1 MLTTITFYD
10 ILYLRYII
18 KRNRKEEIMGRQTN
32 SGALTESV
40 FYILLRLHNP
50 AHGYALMKD
59 IAEMTNNRVNLGA
72 GTLYGALDTLQK
84 KKWIRQLDNEPQDR
98 KIEYIIT
105 ETGKQFFELELIRL
119 EELMNNAR
127 IVKEKNNENNS

>member
-1 MLTTITFYD
+1 
-10 ILYLRYII
+10 
-18 KRNRKEEIMGRQTN
+18 MGRQTN

-84 KKWIRQLDNEPQDR
+84 KSWIRQLDNNPQDR
-98 KIEYIIT
+98 KIDYIIT
-105 ETGKQFFELELIRL
+105 DTGKKYFELELIRL
-119 EELMNNAR
+119 EELLKNSKT
-127 IVKEKNNENNS
+127 VKEKINENNS

>member
-1 MLTTITFYD
+1 
-10 ILYLRYII
+10 
-18 KRNRKEEIMGRQTN
+18 MGRQTN

-84 KKWIRQLDNEPQDR
+84 KGWIRQLDNNPQDR

-105 ETGKQFFELELIRL
+105 DTGKKYFELELIRL
-119 EELMNNAR
+119 EELLKNSKT
-127 IVKEKNNENNS
+127 VKEKINENNS

>member
-1 MLTTITFYD
+1 
-10 ILYLRYII
+10 
-18 KRNRKEEIMGRQTN
+18 MGRQTN

-84 KKWIRQLDNEPQDR
+84 KSWIRQLDNNPQDR

-105 ETGKQFFELELIRL
+105 DTGKKYFELELIRL
-119 EELMNNAR
+119 EELLKNSKT
-127 IVKEKNNENNS
+127 VKEKINEKNS

>member
-1 MLTTITFYD
+1 
-10 ILYLRYII
+10 
-18 KRNRKEEIMGRQTN
+18 MGRQTN

-84 KKWIRQLDNEPQDR
+84 KKWIRQLDNNPQDR

-105 ETGKQFFELELIRL
+105 DTGKKYFELELIRL
-119 EELMNNAR
+119 EELLKNSKTL
-127 IVKEKNNENNS
+127 KEKINENNS

>member
-1 MLTTITFYD
+1 
-10 ILYLRYII
+10 
-18 KRNRKEEIMGRQTN
+18 MGRQTN

-127 IVKEKNNENNS
+127 IVKEKTMKTTVKRLFWIFVKRKNG

>member
-1 MLTTITFYD
+1 
-10 ILYLRYII
+10 
-18 KRNRKEEIMGRQTN
+18 MGRQTN

-72 GTLYGALDTLQK
+72 GTLYGALDT
-84 KKWIRQLDNEPQDR
+84 EPQDR

>member
-1 MLTTITFYD
+1 
-10 ILYLRYII
+10 
-18 KRNRKEEIMGRQTN
+18 MGRQTN

-40 FYILLRLHNP
+40 FYILLRLHNS

-84 KKWIRQLDNEPQDR
+84 KGWIRQLDSNPQDR

-105 ETGKQFFELELIRL
+105 DTGKKYFELELIRL
-119 EELMNNAR
+119 EELLKNSKT
-127 IVKEKNNENNS
+127 VKEKNNENNS

>member
-1 MLTTITFYD
+1 
-10 ILYLRYII
+10 
-18 KRNRKEEIMGRQTN
+18 MGRQTN

-40 FYILLRLHNP
+40 FYILLRLHKP

-84 KKWIRQLDNEPQDR
+84 KKWIRQLDNNPQDR

-105 ETGKQFFELELIRL
+105 DTGKKYFELELIRL
-119 EELMNNAR
+119 EELLKNSKT
-127 IVKEKNNENNS
+127 VKEKINENNS

>member
-1 MLTTITFYD
+1 MIAHEMSHIANYD
-10 ILYLRYII
+10 IRVSMI
-18 KRNRKEEIMGRQTN
+18 
-32 SGALTESV
+32 V
-40 FYILLRLHNP
+40 FGLVSAIGLISDILLRLHNP

>member
-1 MLTTITFYD
+1 
-10 ILYLRYII
+10 
-18 KRNRKEEIMGRQTN
+18 MGRKTN

-84 KKWIRQLDNEPQDR
+84 KSWIRQLDNNPQDR

-105 ETGKQFFELELIRL
+105 DTGKKYFELELIRL
-119 EELMNNAR
+119 EELLKNSKT
-127 IVKEKNNENNS
+127 VKEKINENNS

>member
-1 MLTTITFYD
+1 
-10 ILYLRYII
+10 
-18 KRNRKEEIMGRQTN
+18 MGRQTN
-32 SGALTESV
+32 SGALTESI

-84 KKWIRQLDNEPQDR
+84 KKWIRQLDNNPQDR

-105 ETGKQFFELELIRL
+105 DTGKKYFELELIRL
-119 EELMNNAR
+119 EELLKNSKT
-127 IVKEKNNENNS
+127 VKEKINENNS

>member
-1 MLTTITFYD
+1 
-10 ILYLRYII
+10 
-18 KRNRKEEIMGRQTN
+18 MGRQTN

-127 IVKEKNNENNS
+127 IVKEENNENNS

>member
-1 MLTTITFYD
+1 
-10 ILYLRYII
+10 
-18 KRNRKEEIMGRQTN
+18 MGRQTN

-40 FYILLRLHNP
+40 FYILLRLHNS

-84 KKWIRQLDNEPQDR
+84 KGWIRQLDSNPQDR

-105 ETGKQFFELELIRL
+105 DTGKKYFELELIRL
-119 EELMNNAR
+119 EELLKNSKT
-127 IVKEKNNENNS
+127 VKEKINENNN

>member
-1 MLTTITFYD
+1 MEISPYQDSVPQRLLNRTSSLFCFVKKKRKATFLD
-10 ILYLRYII
+10 ALRWVASRSSAGIHSLP
-18 KRNRKEEIMGRQTN
+18 RSAR
-32 SGALTESV
+32 
-40 FYILLRLHNP
+40 H
-50 AHGYALMKD
+50 
-59 IAEMTNNRVNLGA
+59 RVVP
-72 GTLYGALDTLQK
+72 DCPSEFQPLQK

-119 EELMNNAR
+119 EELMNNTR